1 MVTEEM
7 RSYTWSDLVM
17 DYPGEWC
24 ALVDVVDGDDR
35 NYPFQSA
42 HLLYHGDRDEA
53 SHQLSSSA
61 NRSKMLICVDTDS
74 DYSLGAIL
82 I

>member
-1 MVTEEM
+1 MITQET
-7 RSYTWSDLVM
+7 RNYTWHDLLT

-24 ALVDVVDGDDR
+24 ALIDVVDGDDR
-35 NYPFQSA
+35 NCPFQTA
-42 HLLYHGDRDEA
+42 RLLYHGNRDEA
-53 SHQLSSSA
+53 SHQLSSSS
-61 NRSKMLICVDTDS
+61 NRNKMLICVDTGS